1 MISQIRLGA
10 DIGGTFTDIALETPT
25 GLHSTKVLT
34 NYAAPEQAILDG
46 IDIVLAE
53 AGLGYG
59 DLEIVIHGTTLATNA
74 LIERRGAR
82 TAFVTT
88 EGFRD
93 VIEMRTESRF
103 DQYDLNM
110 ALPAP
115 LVPREDRFT
124 VAGRIGAQGQEL
136 APLDETKL
144 EALADRIATG
154 DYGAVAIGFIH
165 SYMNPAHEERARAI
179 IAAKTGL
186 PISIS
191 SEVSPQMREFERFNT
206 VCASAYV
213 RPQMAD
219 YLGRLQVR
227 LKEKGAGCPV
237 FMIHSGGGLI
247 SVETA
252 AEFPVRLVESGP
264 AGGAIFA
271 ADVARRFGLEKVV
284 SYDMGGTTAK
294 ICLIEDFAPKTA
306 RTFEVARST
315 RFAKGSGMPIS
326 IPVIEMIEIG
336 AGGGSIA
343 WVDAMGR
350 IQTGPES
357 AASEP
362 GPACYQRGGLRPAIT
377 DADLVLGK
385 IDPDN
390 FAGGAIKLSTAVS
403 EAAILRDVGDRLKL
417 AATPAAFGICEVVD
431 ENMANAARVHAVE
444 NGKNI
449 SDNIMVAFGGAAPLH
464 AARLCEKL
472 GIEQCLIPAGA
483 GVGSAIGFLKAPFG
497 YEALASKVTRLSA
510 FVPADVNDL
519 LDSLKATAE
528 GFVRAGTGGEIQ
540 REITAFMRYVGQGW
554 EIPVALPD
562 RPFTV
567 ADVDLLRQSFQTNYA
582 RFFGRAIDGL
592 DGLEIE
598 IVTFSV
604 KAQDI
609 RPAPDRHVLTL
620 GRTRAGALL
629 SRLVFDPARGE
640 ALPTA
645 IVERSSLPAGARL
658 AGPAVV
664 VERETATVVTS
675 PFDVVMQDDGSLL
688 LVRKGVQ
695 A

>member
-1 MISQIRLGA
+1 MTVRLGA
-10 DIGGTFTDIALETPT
+10 DIGGTFTDIVLEV
-25 GLHSTKVLT
+25 GGRMHSTKVLT
-34 NYAAPEQAILDG
+34 SYAAPEQAILDG
-46 IDIVLAE
+46 IDEVLDA
-53 AGLGYG
+53 AGLRYG
-59 DLEIVIHGTTLATNA
+59 DLEILIHGTTLATNA
-74 LIERRGAR
+74 LIERRGAKV
-82 TAFVTT
+82 AFVTT

-103 DQYDLNM
+103 DQYDLNLV
-110 ALPAP
+110 LPVP
-115 LVPREDRFT
+115 LVPREDRFP
-124 VAGRIGAQGQEL
+124 VVGRIGAQGQEL
-136 APLDETKL
+136 APLDEAAL
-144 EALADRIATG
+144 EALADRIAAG
-154 DYGAVAIGFIH
+154 GYGAVAIGFIH
-165 SYMNPAHEERARAI
+165 SYMNPAHEQRARDI
-179 IAAKTGL
+179 IAAKVDL

-206 VCASAYV
+206 VCANAYV

-219 YLGRLQVR
+219 YLGQLQVR
-227 LKEKGAGCPV
+227 LAERGADCPV

-252 AEFPVRLVESGP
+252 ADFPVRLVESGP

-271 ADVARRFGLEKVV
+271 ADVAQRFGLETVV

-294 ICLIEDFAPKTA
+294 ICLIEGYQPKTA

-343 WVDAMGR
+343 WVDSLGR

-385 IDPDN
+385 LDPDN
-390 FAGGAIKLSTAVS
+390 FAGGSIKLSTDKAR
-403 EAAILRDVGDRLKL
+403 AAIARDVGDRLGL
-417 AATPAAFGICEVVD
+417 AAEPAAFGICEVVD

-472 GIEQCLIPAGA
+472 GIDQCLIPPGA

-497 YEALASKVTRLSA
+497 YEALASKITRLSSFDPVA
-510 FVPADVNDL
+510 VSSL
-519 LDSLKATAE
+519 LAGLKATAE
-528 GFVRAGTGGEIQ
+528 GFVRAGTNGAIQ
-540 REITAFMRYVGQGW
+540 REIVAYMRYVGQGW
-554 EIPVALPD
+554 EIPLPLPD
-562 RPFTV
+562 RDFGPGD
-567 ADVDLLRQSFQTNYA
+567 AEDLRRGFKAAYA

-592 DGLEIE
+592 EDLEIE

-609 RPAPDRHVLTL
+609 RPAPDRHALTL
-620 GRTRAGALL
+620 GRAKVEASILRP
-629 SRLVFDPARGE
+629 VFDPARGR

-645 IVERSSLPAGARL
+645 IIERSALKPGDRV
-658 AGPAVV
+658 AGPAVI
-664 VERETATVVTS
+664 VERETSTVVTS
-675 PFDVVMQDDGSLL
+675 PFDVVMQDEGSLL
-688 LVRKGVQ
+688 LVRKGT
-695 A
+695 